1 LTNDLTVSTTAQ
13 NDFDSRN
20 WASDVANSPTQD
32 SSPPCDLTDLLIQQT
47 IQSNLM
53 IADHAIQALLSET
66 VDDESSSTSTFY
78 TIDAKR
84 AEYYS

>member
-32 SSPPCDLTDLLIQQT
+32 SSPPCDLMDLLIQENM
-47 IQSNLM
+47 NLM
-53 IADHAIQALLSET
+53 IDDDVFQALLGET
-66 VDDESSSTSTFY
+66 FGDESSST
-78 TIDAKR
+78 
-84 AEYYS
+84 